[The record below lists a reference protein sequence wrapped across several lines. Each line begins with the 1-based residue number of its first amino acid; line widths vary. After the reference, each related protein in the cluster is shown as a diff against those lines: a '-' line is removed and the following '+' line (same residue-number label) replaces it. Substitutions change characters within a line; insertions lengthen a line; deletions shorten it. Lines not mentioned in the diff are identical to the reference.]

1 MRTKSHTRVISPDS
15 DKFGGRKIL
24 VKIQYP

>member
-1 MRTKSHTRVISPDS
+1 MDTTTHTRVTGPDS